1 MPTASKK
8 PTGRPRNPK
17 RAAVLRDCVKLKRG
31 LRWVIGPRFW
41 RFGAYVGASGVRVA
55 VTRTD
60 YRYTLAEIAER
71 HGVTEAQVSK
81 WARAEGVTRHHT
93 KEGK

>member
-1 MPTASKK
+1 MTTFRSDRK

-17 RAAVLRDCVKLKRG
+17 RAAVLRDC
-31 LRWVIGPRFW
+31 
-41 RFGAYVGASGVRVA
+41 GALTPGREWFASGKVA
-55 VTRTD
+55 VELDDNNYAVRSPLRTD

-93 KEGK
+93 KGE